1 MGLVMLATGCGS
13 PDNQSPSA
21 DSDVAELSRP
31 SSNSESVELIED
43 QPPTGETP
51 AASEESV
58 LIETASDG
66 STPNGST
73 GEGDTNEIES
83 GGAAGDPWSANDRLA
98 KTLNIGAVYEVGR
111 YETWALEFDL
121 DHLDAIASQGFTAI
135 RLPVRWADWASE
147 VPPYD
152 IEEAF
157 FDEIDLVLGRALAN
171 DLAVVLDVHHYEA
184 LDTNPEGERE
194 RFLGLWAQI
203 ADRYRELPNSVV
215 FELTNEPHDQL
226 GGDLLNEI
234 LSDAVEVI
242 RSSNPDRTLM
252 IGPGGWYSPLELD
265 SLVVPDRNIIV
276 SVHYYEPF
284 PFTHQG
290 AVWVEGS
297 SEWLG
302 TPFDEA
308 QDRQPIEREF
318 GNVAAWATDND
329 LPIFVGEFGSLAEAD
344 ATDREAWTTFIREQ
358 SEQHGFSWGYWDW
371 ASPGFGLYEM
381 TPGDPHG
388 GTWNEA
394 LLAALLGS
402 P

>member
-1 MGLVMLATGCGS
+1 MVLVMLATGCAS
-13 PDNQSPSA
+13 SNSQSPSA
-21 DSDVAELSRP
+21 DSDVVELSRS
-31 SSNSESVELIED
+31 SSNSEPTERIED

-58 LIETASDG
+58 STETASDG
-66 STPNGST
+66 STPPGSP
-73 GEGDTNEIES
+73 GEGDTTEVES
-83 GGAAGDPWSANDRLA
+83 GAAAGDPWRANERLA
-98 KTLNIGAVYEVGR
+98 QTLNIGAVYEVGR

-121 DHLDAIASQGFTAI
+121 DQLDAIASQGFTAI

-157 FDEIDLVLGRALAN
+157 FEEIDLVLGRALAN

-184 LDTNPEGERE
+184 LDENPEGERE

-203 ADRYRELPNSVV
+203 ANRYQELPNSVV
-215 FELTNEPHDQL
+215 FELTNEPHSQL

-234 LSDAVEVI
+234 LSAAVDVI
-242 RSSNPDRTLM
+242 RASNPNRTLM
-252 IGPGGWYSPLELD
+252 IGPGSWYSPLELD
-265 SLVVPDRNIIV
+265 SLLVPDTNIIV
-276 SVHYYEPF
+276 SVHYYDPF

-297 SEWLG
+297 AEWLG
-302 TPFDEA
+302 TRFDDA
-308 QDRQPIEREF
+308 QDRPLIEREF
-318 GNVAAWATDND
+318 DDVAAWASEND
-329 LPIFVGEFGSLAEAD
+329 VPIFVGEFGALIEAD
-344 ATDREAWTTFIREQ
+344 GTDRAAWTTFIREQ

-381 TPGDPHG
+381 EPGDPG
-388 GTWNEA
+388 DGTWNEE
-394 LLAALLGS
+394 LLAALLRS
-402 P
+402 R